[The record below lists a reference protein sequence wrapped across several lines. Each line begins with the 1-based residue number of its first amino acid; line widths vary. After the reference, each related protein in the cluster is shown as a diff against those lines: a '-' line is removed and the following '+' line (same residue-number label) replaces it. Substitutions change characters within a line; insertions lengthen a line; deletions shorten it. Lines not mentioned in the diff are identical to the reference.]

1 MKKVLLPALLASLL
15 IACSGTGD
23 QAADGTAGSAGSG
36 ASGSDTTTAAVT
48 DSSITRNDMGA
59 LGDGSSSG
67 TSATDGSAS
76 GSIASLTDPNHILS
90 QRTIYFD
97 FDSFVI
103 RPEFAELIEAH
114 ASFLKNHGQIKMM
127 IQGNTDERGSREYN
141 VALGQK
147 RAEAVKRS
155 LVLLGVEEA
164 QIESVSLGEEKPRCT
179 ESTESCWAENRRSD
193 MLYTGEF

>member
-23 QAADGTAGSAGSG
+23 QAADGTAGSAG
-36 ASGSDTTTAAVT
+36 ASGSDTTTAAVS
-48 DSSITRNDMGA
+48 DSSISRNDMGA
-59 LGDGSSSG
+59 LAGGDASGS
-67 TSATDGSAS
+67 SATDGSAS

-103 RPEFAELIEAH
+103 RPEFADLIDAH
-114 ASFLKNHGQIKMM
+114 AAFLKGHGQIKMM

-141 VALGQK
+141 LALGQK
-147 RAEAVKRS
+147 RAEAVKRA
-155 LVLLGVEEA
+155 LVLLGVDET